1 MKIVL
6 EHHAIRFLIMNELV
20 INSTRF
26 ELHNS
31 KYFIFLQSGHGRMI
45 RFDSIQEKNDN
56 IQKALEYFKKE
67 DETMGM
73 LGIGYR

>member
-1 MKIVL
+1 
-6 EHHAIRFLIMNELV
+6 
-20 INSTRF
+20 
-26 ELHNS
+26 
-31 KYFIFLQSGHGRMI
+31 MI